1 MRVTGVIVRFLSML
15 DVVIVMLGILLLA
28 MAQAQLKTPKKK
40 EGPAGGSNV
49 VQSAVEG
56 RFLYLY
62 AGTEGEE
69 RGKCYQLG
77 PDGKRL
83 REVRTENAED
93 VQQIL
98 KQMGGAEDR
107 KNRIVMLVV
116 SDRGFDSMWS
126 PKKLADMEK
135 AWELK
140 IVPLYNVNLD
150 RERKGDRP

>member
-28 MAQAQLKTPKKK
+28 M
-40 EGPAGGSNV
+40 
-49 VQSAVEG
+49 VQSQLRMPTKKVSAGSGIVQNAIEG

-62 AGTEGEE
+62 AGTEGDE
-69 RGKCYQLG
+69 RGKVYQLA

-83 REVRTENAED
+83 REVRTDSNED
-93 VQQIL
+93 IQQIL
-98 KQMGGAEDR
+98 KQPAGGDER
-107 KNRIVMLVV
+107 TNRLVMLLV

-135 AWELK
+135 AWGLK
-140 IVPLYNVNLD
+140 IVPLYNINLD
-150 RERKGDRP
+150 RERNERGDRP